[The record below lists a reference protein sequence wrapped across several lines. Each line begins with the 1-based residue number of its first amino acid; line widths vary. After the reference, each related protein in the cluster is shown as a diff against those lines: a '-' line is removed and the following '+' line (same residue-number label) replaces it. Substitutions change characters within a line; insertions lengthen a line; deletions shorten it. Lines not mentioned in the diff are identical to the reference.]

1 MPKKEI
7 ITIKTNS
14 HYDPLKELIRDHEI
28 ENTKSQAQKNHE
40 ILLNIL
46 ETLEKMTDMMKDI
59 HLNNVRLYQEL
70 KKNDEA
76 KKEGWFY

>member
-7 ITIKTNS
+7 INIKN
-14 HYDPLKELIRDHEI
+14 DNINDFDDLLKQQDYL
-28 ENTKSQAQKNHE
+28 NTKTQAKKNSE
-40 ILLNIL
+40 VLINIL
-46 ETLEKMTDMMKDI
+46 ETLEQLTDMMKDI
-59 HLNNVRLYQEL
+59 HLNNLRLYQEL

>member
-7 ITIKTNS
+7 INIKN
-14 HYDPLKELIRDHEI
+14 DNINNFDDLLKQQDYL
-28 ENTKSQAQKNHE
+28 NTKTQAQKNSE
-40 ILLNIL
+40 VLINIL
-46 ETLEKMTDMMKDI
+46 ETLEQLTDMMKDI
-59 HLNNVRLYQEL
+59 HLNNLRLYQEL

>member
-7 ITIKTNS
+7 INIKNDNTNNF
-14 HYDPLKELIRDHEI
+14 DDLLKQQDYL
-28 ENTKSQAQKNHE
+28 NTKTQAKKNSE
-40 ILLNIL
+40 VLINIL
-46 ETLEKMTDMMKDI
+46 ETLEQLTDMMKDI
-59 HLNNVRLYQEL
+59 HLNNLRLYQEL

>member
-7 ITIKTNS
+7 ITIKN
-14 HYDPLKELIRDHEI
+14 DNKNNLDDLLKQQDYL
-28 ENTKSQAQKNHE
+28 NTKTQAQKNSE
-40 ILLNIL
+40 VLINIL
-46 ETLEKMTDMMKDI
+46 DTLENMTDMLKDI
-59 HLNNVRLYQEL
+59 HLNNLRLYQEL

>member
-7 ITIKTNS
+7 INIKN
-14 HYDPLKELIRDHEI
+14 DNINDFDDLLKQQDYL
-28 ENTKSQAQKNHE
+28 NTKTQAQKNSE
-40 ILLNIL
+40 VLINIL
-46 ETLEKMTDMMKDI
+46 ETLEQLTDMMKDI
-59 HLNNVRLYQEL
+59 HLNNLRLYQEL

>member
-7 ITIKTNS
+7 INIKNDNTNNF
-14 HYDPLKELIRDHEI
+14 DDLLKQQDYL
-28 ENTKSQAQKNHE
+28 NTKTQAQKNSE
-40 ILLNIL
+40 VLINIL
-46 ETLEKMTDMMKDI
+46 ETLEQLTDMMNDI
-59 HLNNVRLYQEL
+59 HLNNLRLYKEL